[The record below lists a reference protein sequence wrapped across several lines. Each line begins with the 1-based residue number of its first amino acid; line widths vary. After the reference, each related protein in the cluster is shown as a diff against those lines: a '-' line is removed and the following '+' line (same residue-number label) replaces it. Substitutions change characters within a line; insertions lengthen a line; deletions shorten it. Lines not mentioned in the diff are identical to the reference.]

1 MGFGYLPISY
11 EGLYTRDWVH
21 LNYESSFELTR
32 RLADALSSLG
42 DKFEDT
48 IARNRQSQKRGTRQ
62 CNMPGITS
70 SVKLIRADPNSYV
83 ISFHGNRFV
92 VPRDAK
98 IDWDNPRLG
107 DIPEIV
113 KAP

>member
-1 MGFGYLPISY
+1 
-11 EGLYTRDWVH
+11 
-21 LNYESSFELTR
+21 
-32 RLADALSSLG
+32 
-42 DKFEDT
+42 
-48 IARNRQSQKRGTRQ
+48 
-62 CNMPGITS
+62 MPGITS

-107 DIPEIV
+107 DIPGIV